1 MFTGKL
7 PSPADGI
14 QLNFC
19 KTLACRNFGLEDEQH
34 YVLQQSNPSRPAMV
48 CRECG
53 AFPPLLS
60 NQEVINE
67 ARRQTIQQ
75 QLVCCRNPECENSTR
90 PAVLHRH
97 EYHHFGYSG
106 NKQRFRCKAC
116 KSTFVD
122 PFSEVNTH
130 AALHIALVDML
141 YAQQPIRDICRLL
154 HINPKSFYHHLQL
167 IAARCNYHNAIY
179 QHALLRQTSPNQLS
193 CMLSELQPQSYNG
206 VDLMTVC
213 DENSGFVI
221 SQSTNYALQTTPPA
235 HGTHSAYE
243 KACHLL
249 PTDSVHSMST
259 PLHRWPKQLLARVD
273 DRYRQI
279 MARRNVEEPL
289 HQNGFKRYPA
299 NGSLIRSQYMVY
311 GHFLR
316 LKPLL
321 TGKAIEL
328 YLPQEP
334 LIRSAVISVFKNEVS
349 NQQLAPIY
357 VEEAGNPPTNHNKTD
372 IVLMGWWRDRWAFS
386 HGENGSKGICHL
398 GGQSGEETALLTRAK
413 ISANQRYIADF
424 HAQFSGYLQESRRI
438 RHPGML
444 VALSQIFRAD
454 YNLSQ
459 SENNPIVQAGISR
472 IPLDLHQ
479 LISQTETQ
487 VS

>member
-7 PSPADGI
+7 PSPADGV

-67 ARRQTIQQ
+67 ARRQIVKQ
-75 QLVCCRNPECENSTR
+75 QLVCCTNPDCHNNMR
-90 PAVLHRH
+90 PAVLHRDQ
-97 EYHHFGYSG
+97 YHHFGYSG

-116 KSTFVD
+116 KTTFVD
-122 PFSEVNTH
+122 PFSQSNPH
-130 AALHIALVDML
+130 AELHLNLLNKL
-141 YAQQPIRDICRLL
+141 YAQEPVRDICRDLAL
-154 HINPKSFYHHLQL
+154 NPKSFYHHLQL

-179 QHALLRQTSPNQLS
+179 QHALIRQTRPSELS
-193 CMLSELQPQSYNG
+193 CVLSELQPGSYNG
-206 VDLMTVC
+206 VDIMTVC
-213 DENSGFVI
+213 DEQSGFI
-221 SQSTNYALQTTPPA
+221 LSQSTNYAAAPTPPD
-235 HGTHSAYE
+235 HGTHNAYIDD
-243 KACHLL
+243 CHLL
-249 PTDSVHSMST
+249 PTDSVYSMST
-259 PLHRWPKQLLARVD
+259 TPHQWPEQLLARVD

-279 MARRNVEEPL
+279 MARKNVEEPL

-321 TGKAIEL
+321 SHWPIEL

-334 LIRSAVISVFKNEVS
+334 LIRSAVVSVFKEEVA
-349 NQQLAPIY
+349 NQQLNPIY
-357 VEEAGNPPTNHNKTD
+357 VDQSGTPPNEHKKID

-386 HGENGSKGICHL
+386 HGDDGSKGICHL
-398 GGQSGEETALLTRAK
+398 GGATGDEAHLLQRARTA
-413 ISANQRYIADF
+413 ANHQYIAAF
-424 HAQFSGYLQESRRI
+424 RAQFSVYLQESRRV
-438 RHPGML
+438 RHPSML
-444 VALSQIFRAD
+444 VALSQIFRAG
-454 YNLSQ
+454 YNLSKQ
-459 SENNPIVQAGISR
+459 DNNPVVRAGLAKT
-472 IPLDLHQ
+472 PLSFENLLRHTDMQ
-479 LISQTETQ
+479 N
-487 VS
+487 